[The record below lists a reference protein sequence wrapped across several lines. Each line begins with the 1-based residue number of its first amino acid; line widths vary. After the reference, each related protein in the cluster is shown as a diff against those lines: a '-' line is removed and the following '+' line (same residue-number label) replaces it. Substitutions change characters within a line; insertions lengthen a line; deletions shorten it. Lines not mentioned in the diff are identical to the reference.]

1 MDIDCSKGSHGKP
14 HHIASGTS
22 PFNRVVNK
30 QSFVSTF
37 HRCSALEFILESFGM
52 TWNRW
57 KHSRVIVG
65 FYINDF
71 AIGAIGTQTILRR
84 FLAMASQRRQS
95 RS

>member
-1 MDIDCSKGSHGKP
+1 
-14 HHIASGTS
+14 
-22 PFNRVVNK
+22 
-30 QSFVSTF
+30 
-37 HRCSALEFILESFGM
+37 M
-52 TWNRW
+52 TWHRW
-57 KHSRVIVG
+57 KHSGVIVW